1 MSVSEK
7 HPDLT
12 AARLDE
18 WKLIENALEG
28 ESAIKA
34 AGTAYLPCP
43 ASFKGKE
50 QGDAYREYK
59 MRARFPAYLAPSVSA
74 MMGVMH
80 GQEVG
85 YQTPDN
91 MKALRENIDGE
102 GRSLERFHE
111 LLTRELL
118 TYGRA
123 GILVDAKPTS
133 NQGELS
139 TYLSIYKAP
148 AIINW
153 DNDFYVLDESGM
165 QRDGFGWAKVERYR
179 VLRLVDGKY
188 TQELYDKSV
197 GQKEPELQ
205 GEIAA
210 ADPWRK
216 GIPRVPFTI
225 ANWHGLTNDV
235 KAPPLIQVANEAVS
249 AYQLNADLRLQ
260 LFMSGQATLVLT
272 GSDEKD
278 MQVEVGPNAAIF
290 LPATGDVKADAKYVE
305 PSGSGIRAH
314 MDHIAQVAEEAQ
326 RAGARLFSEAPAH
339 ESGEAKRLRYRSETA
354 TLKGILNVSC
364 AAMERALRDAAMF
377 LNIQGIDQIVVTPPE
392 TLIDSV
398 ITPEVANALRY
409 GVEAGIISNE
419 TYYEILSKSGLALPE
434 LEEEKRRIAAETFG
448 VQDATDTP

>member
-18 WKLIENALEG
+18 WKLIEHALEG

-34 AGTAYLPCP
+34 AGVTYLPCP
-43 ASFKGKE
+43 VSFKGKE
-50 QGDAYREYK
+50 QGNAYRDYK

-80 GQEVG
+80 GQEVS
-85 YQTPDN
+85 YQLPPSMETL
-91 MKALRENIDGE
+91 KENIDGE

-123 GILVDAKPTS
+123 GILVDAKPDARR
-133 NQGELS
+133 GELS
-139 TYLSIYKAP
+139 TYLSIYKANK
-148 AIINW
+148 IINW
-153 DNDFYVLDESGM
+153 DSDFYVLDESGM
-165 QRDGFGWAKVERYR
+165 KRDGFGWTNVERYR
-179 VLRLVDGKY
+179 VLRLAEGRY
-188 TQELYDKSV
+188 TQKLYEG
-197 GQKEPELQ
+197 GQPKEEPELQ
-205 GEIAA
+205 EEIAA

-272 GSDEKD
+272 GTETTDI
-278 MQVEVGPNAAIF
+278 EVGPSAVIF
-290 LPATGDVKADAKYVE
+290 LPATADVKADAKYVE
-305 PSGSGIRAH
+305 PSGAGIQAH
-314 MDHIAQVAEEAQ
+314 MDHIAQIAEEAQ

-377 LNIQGIDQIVVTPPE
+377 LNLQGIDQIVVTPPE

-419 TYYEILSKSGLALPE
+419 TYYEILSKSGVPLPE

-448 VQDATDTP
+448 GQIATDIP

>member
-1 MSVSEK
+1 MKVSQK

-12 AARLDE
+12 SARLAE
-18 WKLIENALEG
+18 WKLIEDALEG

-34 AGTAYLPCP
+34 AGETYLPCP
-43 ASFKGKE
+43 SSFKQKAQGK
-50 QGDAYREYK
+50 AYQDYK

-80 GQEVG
+80 GQEVV
-85 YQTPDN
+85 YQLPPS
-91 MKALRENIDGE
+91 MEKLKENIDGE

-123 GILVDAKPTS
+123 GILVDAKPATM
-133 NQGELS
+133 QGELS
-139 TYLSIYKAP
+139 TYLSIYKANK
-148 AIINW
+148 IINW

-165 QRDGFGWAKVERYR
+165 QRDGFGWANVERHR
-179 VLRLVDGKY
+179 VLQIVDGSY
-188 TQELYDKSV
+188 TQELHEG
-197 GQKEPELQ
+197 GQSKEEQDSPQ
-205 GEIAA
+205 SIALE
-210 ADPWRK
+210 K
-216 GIPRVPFTI
+216 IKRVPFTI

-260 LFMSGQATLVLT
+260 LFMTGQATLVVT
-272 GSDEKD
+272 GTETTDI
-278 MQVEVGPNAAIF
+278 EVGPSAVIF
-290 LPATGDVKADAKYVE
+290 LPASADVKADAKYVE
-305 PSGSGIRAH
+305 PSGAGIQAH
-314 MDHIAQVAEEAQ
+314 MDHIAQVVEEAQ

-377 LNIQGIDQIVVTPPE
+377 LNLQDIDQIVVTPPE

-434 LEEEKRRIAAETFG
+434 LEEENRRLAAETFG
-448 VQDATDTP
+448 GQPATDTP

>member
-1 MSVSEK
+1 MSVSDK

-18 WKLIENALEG
+18 WKLIEDALEG

-34 AGTAYLPCP
+34 AGETYLPCP
-43 ASFKGKE
+43 SSFKDKAQGK
-50 QGDAYREYK
+50 AYRDYK

-80 GQEVG
+80 GQEVT
-85 YQTPDN
+85 YQLPPS
-91 MKALRENIDGE
+91 MEKLKENIDGE

-123 GILVDAKPTS
+123 GILVDAKPATM
-133 NQGELS
+133 QGELS
-139 TYLSIYKAP
+139 TYLSIYKANK
-148 AIINW
+148 IINW

-165 QRDGFGWAKVERYR
+165 QRDGFGWANVERHR
-179 VLRLVDGKY
+179 VLQIVEGSY
-188 TQELYDKSV
+188 TQELYERSA
-197 GQKEPELQ
+197 GQKELELQ
-205 GEIAA
+205 QEIAA
-210 ADPWRK
+210 TNPWRNA
-216 GIPRVPFTI
+216 IPRVPFII

-260 LFMSGQATLVLT
+260 LFMTGQATLVVT
-272 GSDEKD
+272 GSEAKD
-278 MQVEVGPNAAIF
+278 IEVGPSAVIF
-290 LPATGDVKADAKYVE
+290 LPASADVKADAKYVE
-305 PSGSGIRAH
+305 PSGAGIQAH

-377 LNIQGIDQIVVTPPE
+377 LNIEGRDQIVVTPPE

-398 ITPEVANALRY
+398 MTPELANALRH
-409 GVEAGIISNE
+409 GIEAGIISNE
-419 TYYEILSKSGLALPE
+419 TYYEILSKSGVPLPE

-448 VQDATDTP
+448 GQIATDTP

>member
-18 WKLIENALEG
+18 WKLIEHALEG

-34 AGTAYLPCP
+34 AGITYLPCP
-43 ASFKGKE
+43 VSFKGKE
-50 QGDAYREYK
+50 QGDAYRDYK

-80 GQEVG
+80 GQEVS
-85 YQTPDN
+85 YQLPRG
-91 MKALRENIDGE
+91 MEKLKENIDGE

-123 GILVDAKPTS
+123 GILVDAKPDARR
-133 NQGELS
+133 GELS
-139 TYLSIYKAP
+139 TYLSIYKANK
-148 AIINW
+148 IINW

-165 QRDGFGWAKVERYR
+165 QRDGFGWTNVERYR
-179 VLRLVDGKY
+179 VLRLVEGSY
-188 TQELYDKSV
+188 TQGLYDKSV
-197 GQKEPELQ
+197 GQEEPGLQ
-205 GEIAA
+205 QEIAA
-210 ADPWRK
+210 ANPWRDA
-216 GIPRVPFTI
+216 IPRVPFTI
-225 ANWHGLTNDV
+225 ANWHGLTNDI

-260 LFMSGQATLVLT
+260 LFMTGQATLVIT
-272 GSDEKD
+272 GTETTDI
-278 MQVEVGPNAAIF
+278 EVGPSAVIF
-290 LPATGDVKADAKYVE
+290 LPASADVKADAKYVE
-305 PSGSGIRAH
+305 PSGAGIQAH
-314 MDHIAQVAEEAQ
+314 MDHIAQVGEEAQ
-326 RAGARLFSEAPAH
+326 RAGARLFSEAPAN

-364 AAMERALRDAAMF
+364 AAIERALRDAAMF
-377 LNIQGIDQIVVTPPE
+377 LNIQGQDQIVVTPPE

-398 ITPEVANALRY
+398 MTPELANALRH
-409 GVEAGIISNE
+409 GIETGIISNE
-419 TYYEILSKSGLALPE
+419 TYYEILSKSGVPLPE
-434 LEEEKRRIAAETFG
+434 LEEENRRLAAQTFG
-448 VQDATDTP
+448 GQPATDTP